1 MTGRACRGAVA
12 LLRNALSS
20 ESFVQFFRG
29 FTMSYIKKREIAV
42 GIAFLLVGLGYL
54 YLTMQIPRKQFIDAA
69 FVPYVLAAIMCVLGV
84 LQLLEVRKISDSA
97 SSQAQDTSDYR
108 TVWKTLGLIV
118 AYAALMEPVGFPVMT
133 VVYLFAQFI
142 VLTPLDKKV
151 NYPMYLVIAVLTSI
165 IVYAIFRQA
174 FDMLLPVGVLNGL
187 ID

>member
-1 MTGRACRGAVA
+1 
-12 LLRNALSS
+12 
-20 ESFVQFFRG
+20 
-29 FTMSYIKKREIAV
+29 MSYVKKREIAV

-54 YLTMQIPRKQFIDAA
+54 YLTAMIPRKQFIDAA

-84 LQLLEVRKISDSA
+84 LQLLEVRKINDGESSA
-97 SSQAQDTSDYR
+97 TQDTSDYR

-151 NYPMYLVIAVLTSI
+151 N
-165 IVYAIFRQA
+165 
-174 FDMLLPVGVLNGL
+174 
-187 ID
+187 

>member
-1 MTGRACRGAVA
+1 
-12 LLRNALSS
+12 
-20 ESFVQFFRG
+20 
-29 FTMSYIKKREIAV
+29 MSYVKKREIAV

-54 YLTMQIPRKQFIDAA
+54 YLTAMIPRKQFIDAA
-69 FVPYVLAAIMCVLGV
+69 FVPYVLATIMCVLGV

-151 NYPMYLVIAVLTSI
+151 NYPMYLIIAVLTSI
-165 IVYAIFRQA
+165 IVISRVRIRNAGMKVIIAYVAIA
-174 FDMLLPVGVLNGL
+174 HIALPISRSRNEGRARNPP
-187 ID
+187 IS